1 MGRSITL
8 LCWNFEANG
17 GADSNKRKEANQLL
31 ASLHPDLLYRQ
42 EMWGADAKGKSVM
55 DSMEEDLGL
64 RGWLGPSS
72 HTAVFA
78 ATSLFNPVRGW
89 PDRDEE
95 TIWKMPPTV
104 WGLRFRPA
112 GPDAV
117 PLVCASY
124 HHNYASSTQRHAEAD
139 WATTFA
145 DKTWTTPTGMDVKLP
160 VLMGGDHNSYPVPGA
175 DGDLPLPVLEEIRDR
190 RHRVHRSC
198 IGPDGTRRMCTCPD
212 ETLRIAG
219 LEDVARH
226 VASRSGSTHSLA
238 RTVTGCVTHGPDA
251 RIDRIY
257 ASEVLLPAVSDVD
270 VIEVPLTMSDHH
282 IVRARLDGD
291 RLADILRQ
299 EARTPQ
305 DAGVA

>member
-1 MGRSITL
+1 MARTITT

-17 GADSNKRKEANQLL
+17 GPDHDKRSKANRLL
-31 ASLHPDLLYRQ
+31 ASLDPDLLFRQ
-42 EMWGADAKGKSVM
+42 EMWGAWGADAKGKSVM
-55 DSMEEDLGL
+55 DNMEEDLAL

-78 ATSLFNPVRGW
+78 APALFSPVRGW
-89 PDRDEE
+89 PDKDAE

-104 WGLRFRPA
+104 QGLRYRPA

-145 DKTWTTPTGMDVKLP
+145 DKTWTTPIGMDVKLP

-175 DGDLPLPVLEEIRDR
+175 PGDLPLPVLEEIRDR

-212 ETLRIAG
+212 ETLRTAG

-226 VASRSGSTHSLA
+226 IAARTGNTRALA
-238 RTVTGCVTHGPDA
+238 RTVTGCASHGPDA
-251 RIDRIY
+251 RVDRIY
-257 ASEVLLPAVSDVD
+257 ASDVLLPAVADVE
-270 VIEVPLTMSDHH
+270 VIEVPLDMSDHH
-282 IVRARLDGD
+282 IVRAVLDGD
-291 RLADILRQ
+291 ELAQVLTHTTVR
-299 EARTPQ
+299 
-305 DAGVA
+305 